1 LPFKKGFAVLS
12 QVLKVPVVPTA
23 IIGTYASM
31 SIRDM
36 FPKPKKIKVI
46 FGKPIYPEGKGL
58 EEIVQET
65 RRSIE
70 EMLT

>member
-1 LPFKKGFAVLS
+1 
-12 QVLKVPVVPTA
+12 
-23 IIGTYASM
+23 M
-31 SIRDM
+31 SIRDR

-46 FGKPIYPEGKGL
+46 FGKPIYPEGKSL

-65 RRSIE
+65 RKSIE